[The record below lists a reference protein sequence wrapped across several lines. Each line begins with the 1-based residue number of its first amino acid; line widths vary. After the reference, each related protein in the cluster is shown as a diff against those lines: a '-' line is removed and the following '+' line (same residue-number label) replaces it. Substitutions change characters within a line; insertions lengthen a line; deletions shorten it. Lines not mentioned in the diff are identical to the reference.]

1 MVTGAVGAFVAGVF
15 HVVAKRLRNAR
26 LIRRGEPPIK
36 DVIYQ
41 PLWVLFGICGV
52 MAGMGWT
59 WRLEGTWLTGAVA
72 GCGVPAFASLV
83 WIGWALAQ
91 LRR

>member
-1 MVTGAVGAFVAGVF
+1 MFNL
-15 HVVAKRLRNAR
+15 VAKRLRNRR

-36 DVIYQ
+36 DVLYQ
-41 PLWVLFGICGV
+41 PLWVLFGI
-52 MAGMGWT
+52 AGFIAGLSWT
-59 WRLEGTWLTGAVA
+59 WRLDGTWVTGAVA

-83 WIGWALAQ
+83 WIGWGLAQ